1 MKIFAILL
9 ASGTGKRTGLN
20 IPKQLAKIMGK
31 EIILRSL
38 DIFINSAINF
48 EKIIITTPPLNVF
61 NFDWEW
67 FLKKEYKANAS
78 PLNDRSSFNFRGRRR
93 TGKKLKIITGGGQ
106 RQDSVYKALEYINKN
121 FLSNLSNEAEKKDAI
136 VFIHDSARP
145 FVTDNELKS
154 LLKYA
159 AVCGASFLYS
169 PVTDTIK
176 QAFDLDHSVY
186 NLKIDKNNTNNIKLI
201 KNGDLNIN
209 SKNIEPMK
217 SIKADNNN
225 SYTNNNEKSNKININ
240 SKDENSALYLQTL
253 KRKELIA
260 AKTPQV
266 FKFILIKSAM
276 DEALKNNCNFT
287 DDVSFI
293 EMLGYP
299 VKPVLS
305 NEFNIKI
312 TSALDIELA
321 QFLLDKFNAL
331 NNNNQN

>member
-9 ASGTGKRTGLN
+9 AAGTGKRTGFGT
-20 IPKQLAKIMGK
+20 PKQLAKIMGK
-31 EIILRSL
+31 EIILRSF

-61 NFDWEW
+61 NFDWEK
-67 FLKKEYKANAS
+67 FLKEKLS
-78 PLNDRSSFNFRGRRR
+78 PADKSIIAD
-93 TGKKLKIITGGGQ
+93 TGAIQKLKIITGGEQ
-106 RQDSVYKALEYINKN
+106 RQDSVFKALEYINKN
-121 FLSNLSNEAEKKDAI
+121 LLSNENEKKDAI

-154 LLKYA
+154 LLESA
-159 AVCGASFLYS
+159 AVCGASFLYL

-176 QAFDLDHSVY
+176 QAFDLDRSVH
-186 NLKIDKNNTNNIKLI
+186 NLKIDKNNINNIKLI
-201 KNGDLNIN
+201 RNSDLNIN
-209 SKNIEPMK
+209 SKNIEPIK
-217 SIKADNNN
+217 SIKAANNN
-225 SYTNNNEKSNKININ
+225 SRINNNEKSNKININ
-240 SKDENSALYLQTL
+240 SKDKNNAVYLQTL
-253 KRKELIA
+253 KKKELIA

-266 FKFILIKSAM
+266 FKFSLIKSAM

-321 QFLLDKFNAL
+321 EFLIDKFSKINK
-331 NNNNQN
+331 